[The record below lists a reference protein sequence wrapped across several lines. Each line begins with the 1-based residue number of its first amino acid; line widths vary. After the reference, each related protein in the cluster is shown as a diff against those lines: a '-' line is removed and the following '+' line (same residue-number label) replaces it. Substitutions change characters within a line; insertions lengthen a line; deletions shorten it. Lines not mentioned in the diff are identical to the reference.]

1 MKQYIQELYTKQEFF
16 TQAQEFFNQEGF
28 IQLQEFFN
36 QEIEEVKLALTSTN
50 SIPQEAFS
58 LNYSPLIHNKFEL
71 DTSNIANLKIE
82 SIELVEFFK
91 SKTFEE
97 YLEQLTGFSIQF
109 TKTQVSKFNHKC
121 FELIHDSKVT
131 DTMLLDIYFFISKDE
146 FEQEMG
152 GHKVYTTFEEELF
165 YINPT
170 PNTLTCVF
178 RDEELRTYTKYINSL
193 AKEKEYI
200 QIHTT
205 FEILGSLEDDLL

>member
-1 MKQYIQELYTKQEFF
+1 MKQYIQELYTKKEFF

-36 QEIEEVKLALTSTN
+36 QEQKEVVSSLTSLN
-50 SIPQEAFS
+50 LIPQETFS
-58 LNYSPLIHNKFEL
+58 LNYSPLIHKKFDL
-71 DTSNIANLKIE
+71 DYSKISNLKIE
-82 SIELVEFFK
+82 SIELIEFFK

-109 TKTQVSKFNHKC
+109 TKTQISKFNHSC

-131 DTMLLDIYFFISKDE
+131 DSMLLDIYFFITKDE

-170 PNTLTCVF
+170 HNSLTCVF

-205 FEILGSLEDDLL
+205 FEILGSLEEDLV